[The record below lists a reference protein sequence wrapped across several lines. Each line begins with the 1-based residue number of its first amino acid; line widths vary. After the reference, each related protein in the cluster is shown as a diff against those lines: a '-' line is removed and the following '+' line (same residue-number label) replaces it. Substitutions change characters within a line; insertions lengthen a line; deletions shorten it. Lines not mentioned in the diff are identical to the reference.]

1 MVFEDPETGAD
12 LVTFT
17 GDDLASLVGMTAE
30 ELEAASSGDP
40 EWPEEWVGWSADG
53 TAWGWESLADA
64 FGIDDADIWAEFAVG
79 RDFVIARVATFQVL
93 DPADQ
98 SGPSVSQD
106 DQVLPTRWFIAK
118 VPLALNTDTR
128 RSAYICPRLPAR
140 REGPIRGRRL
150 RPQRARPR
158 HLDLHLGIAPSGQ
171 GVAGLPATKTCDF
184 HKFRGHCPPVDM
196 SIGRQIRRLREAAGL
211 RAADLAERL
220 GVDPSAVSNLENDR
234 RGVKAD
240 EVGVIADFLGVSQLA
255 ILEPDS
261 LLGRLPVAHRTNGD
275 QTASRDPLMRLTAL
289 AELHQVLTQGGHP
302 AAVVIGEPPRPSS
315 GWLQHATAL
324 ADWALEFLP
333 AAADGEDRVTG
344 LAAAIEDRLGV
355 DVMVESLGTAAPL
368 GLSITDA
375 EFSFILVNAEQLR
388 SRASVHPGPRAGA
401 CLEQRR
407 GHDQHRPGSAGS
419 HR

>member
-1 MVFEDPETGAD
+1 
-12 LVTFT
+12 
-17 GDDLASLVGMTAE
+17 
-30 ELEAASSGDP
+30 
-40 EWPEEWVGWSADG
+40 
-53 TAWGWESLADA
+53 
-64 FGIDDADIWAEFAVG
+64 
-79 RDFVIARVATFQVL
+79 
-93 DPADQ
+93 
-98 SGPSVSQD
+98 
-106 DQVLPTRWFIAK
+106 
-118 VPLALNTDTR
+118 
-128 RSAYICPRLPAR
+128 
-140 REGPIRGRRL
+140 
-150 RPQRARPR
+150 
-158 HLDLHLGIAPSGQ
+158 
-171 GVAGLPATKTCDF
+171 
-184 HKFRGHCPPVDM
+184 M

-211 RAADLAERL
+211 RAADLAEKL

-240 EVGVIADFLGVSQLA
+240 EVGIIADFLGVSQLA

-375 EFSFILVNAEQLR
+375 EFSFILVNVDQLR
-388 SRASVHPGPRAGA
+388 SRALFTLAHELGHVLSGDGSSINIDRDLQARTDEERLANAFAAALLMPEPEIRKAIDDYGRGANCLARMLLRFGVSYETLVYRLHNLRIINADGRDRLRTIRWASLVEHIEDDEIARSLLAARGARPERRPPALLAARCLHGALDGTVGAGPLARLLDVDVDDMIEAINSVGQEAADAIDSDYSTPADSPDVAMLSFDEDPVA
-401 CLEQRR
+401 
-407 GHDQHRPGSAGS
+407 A
-419 HR
+419 

>member
-1 MVFEDPETGAD
+1 
-12 LVTFT
+12 
-17 GDDLASLVGMTAE
+17 
-30 ELEAASSGDP
+30 
-40 EWPEEWVGWSADG
+40 
-53 TAWGWESLADA
+53 
-64 FGIDDADIWAEFAVG
+64 
-79 RDFVIARVATFQVL
+79 
-93 DPADQ
+93 
-98 SGPSVSQD
+98 
-106 DQVLPTRWFIAK
+106 
-118 VPLALNTDTR
+118 
-128 RSAYICPRLPAR
+128 
-140 REGPIRGRRL
+140 
-150 RPQRARPR
+150 
-158 HLDLHLGIAPSGQ
+158 
-171 GVAGLPATKTCDF
+171 
-184 HKFRGHCPPVDM
+184 M

-211 RAADLAERL
+211 RAADLAEKL

-240 EVGVIADFLGVSQLA
+240 EVGIIADFLGVSQLA
-255 ILEPDS
+255 IFEPDS

-275 QTASRDPLMRLTAL
+275 QTASRDPLKRLTAL

-375 EFSFILVNAEQLR
+375 EFSFILVNVDQLR
-388 SRASVHPGPRAGA
+388 SRALFTLVHELGHVLNSDGATINIDRDLQARTDEERLANAFAAALLMPEPEIRKAIDDYGRGANCLARMLLRFGVSYETLVYRLHNLQIINAAGRDRLRKIRWASLVEHVEDDEIARSLLAARGARPERRPPALLATRCLHGALDGTVGAGPLVRCPVTFARVGCSRLA
-401 CLEQRR
+401 CDYS
-407 GHDQHRPGSAGS
+407 GHGQAQTYKRLWTPH
-419 HR
+419 

>member
-1 MVFEDPETGAD
+1 
-12 LVTFT
+12 
-17 GDDLASLVGMTAE
+17 
-30 ELEAASSGDP
+30 
-40 EWPEEWVGWSADG
+40 
-53 TAWGWESLADA
+53 
-64 FGIDDADIWAEFAVG
+64 
-79 RDFVIARVATFQVL
+79 
-93 DPADQ
+93 
-98 SGPSVSQD
+98 
-106 DQVLPTRWFIAK
+106 
-118 VPLALNTDTR
+118 
-128 RSAYICPRLPAR
+128 
-140 REGPIRGRRL
+140 
-150 RPQRARPR
+150 
-158 HLDLHLGIAPSGQ
+158 
-171 GVAGLPATKTCDF
+171 
-184 HKFRGHCPPVDM
+184 M

-211 RAADLAERL
+211 RATDLAERL

-375 EFSFILVNAEQLR
+375 EFSFILVNVDQLR
-388 SRASVHPGPRAGA
+388 SRALFTLAHELGHVLSGDGSSINIDRDLQARTDEERLANAFAAALLMPEPEIRKAINDYGRGADCLARMLLRFGVSHETLVYRLHNLRIINAQGRDRLRRISWASLIEHVSDDETARSLLAARGARPERRPPALLATRCLHGALDGTVGAGPLARLLDVGVDDMIEAINSIGPEA
-401 CLEQRR
+401 ADAIDADYSTPEDPPDIAILSFDE
-407 GHDQHRPGSAGS
+407 DPVAA
-419 HR
+419 